1 MNEKEILKF
10 WEKNKIFQ
18 KSLQQAQG
26 KPLFS
31 FYDGPPF
38 LSGKPHYGHILTA
51 TIKDTVAR
59 YKTMK
64 GFNVPRRVG
73 WDCHGLPVEN
83 FIEKELN
90 VKSKKEIEEK
100 IGIEKFNKAARDSV
114 FSCLEIFQKTL
125 KRVGRWADYT
135 DSYMTLDNSYI
146 ESVWWVLKQLW
157 ERGLVYKDYRVS
169 PYCPR
174 CGTPLSNFE
183 VNLGYKD
190 VSDPSIYIKFKIKNK
205 ENAYFLVWTTTP
217 WTLTA
222 NVALAIGNDI
232 DYVKIKYNNNNLI
245 LAKERLSVIDGE
257 YEILKEMKGKD
268 LLGLEYELIYDFI
281 KPDKKAHF
289 VVLGEF
295 VSMEDGTGIVHI
307 APVFGAEDMKV
318 GKENNLPV
326 ILTVDEEGKFK
337 EEIKPW
343 AGTFVKNADK
353 EIVKNLQERNLLFKS
368 ETITHTY
375 PFCWRCDSPL
385 LYYPLDTWYIAVE
398 KIKDQLIKNNKKINW
413 VPEHIKEGRFGKWLE
428 GVRDWAFTRNRF
440 WGAPVP
446 IWKCDKCGNFKAIGS
461 FNEIKQSF
469 NGINKIF
476 LIRHA
481 EAENNV
487 SEILSS
493 WPEKAEYHLTEKGKE
508 QAKKMAEFL
517 KKENI
522 DLIFSSPVTR
532 TKETAEIIA
541 KKLDIKVIFDERL
554 REMDYGDLEGKAYR
568 DFERQYPRESRI
580 EKTEHGIETGNQIK
594 ERLENFLEEI
604 NKKYSNKNII
614 IISHGDPIQIFYGI
628 TQNLSLINS
637 FKGWY
642 PKKGSVKI

>member
-232 DYVKIKYNNNNLI
+232 DYVKIKYNNNNL
-245 LAKERLSVIDGE
+245 
-257 YEILKEMKGKD
+257 
-268 LLGLEYELIYDFI
+268 
-281 KPDKKAHF
+281 
-289 VVLGEF
+289 
-295 VSMEDGTGIVHI
+295 
-307 APVFGAEDMKV
+307 
-318 GKENNLPV
+318 
-326 ILTVDEEGKFK
+326 
-337 EEIKPW
+337 
-343 AGTFVKNADK
+343 
-353 EIVKNLQERNLLFKS
+353 
-368 ETITHTY
+368 
-375 PFCWRCDSPL
+375 
-385 LYYPLDTWYIAVE
+385 
-398 KIKDQLIKNNKKINW
+398 
-413 VPEHIKEGRFGKWLE
+413 
-428 GVRDWAFTRNRF
+428 
-440 WGAPVP
+440 
-446 IWKCDKCGNFKAIGS
+446 
-461 FNEIKQSF
+461 
-469 NGINKIF
+469 
-476 LIRHA
+476 
-481 EAENNV
+481 
-487 SEILSS
+487 
-493 WPEKAEYHLTEKGKE
+493 
-508 QAKKMAEFL
+508 
-517 KKENI
+517 
-522 DLIFSSPVTR
+522 
-532 TKETAEIIA
+532 
-541 KKLDIKVIFDERL
+541 
-554 REMDYGDLEGKAYR
+554 
-568 DFERQYPRESRI
+568 
-580 EKTEHGIETGNQIK
+580 
-594 ERLENFLEEI
+594 
-604 NKKYSNKNII
+604 
-614 IISHGDPIQIFYGI
+614 
-628 TQNLSLINS
+628 
-637 FKGWY
+637 
-642 PKKGSVKI
+642 

>member
-232 DYVKIKYNNNNLI
+232 
-245 LAKERLSVIDGE
+245 
-257 YEILKEMKGKD
+257 
-268 LLGLEYELIYDFI
+268 
-281 KPDKKAHF
+281 
-289 VVLGEF
+289 
-295 VSMEDGTGIVHI
+295 
-307 APVFGAEDMKV
+307 
-318 GKENNLPV
+318 
-326 ILTVDEEGKFK
+326 
-337 EEIKPW
+337 
-343 AGTFVKNADK
+343 
-353 EIVKNLQERNLLFKS
+353 
-368 ETITHTY
+368 
-375 PFCWRCDSPL
+375 
-385 LYYPLDTWYIAVE
+385 
-398 KIKDQLIKNNKKINW
+398 
-413 VPEHIKEGRFGKWLE
+413 
-428 GVRDWAFTRNRF
+428 
-440 WGAPVP
+440 
-446 IWKCDKCGNFKAIGS
+446 
-461 FNEIKQSF
+461 
-469 NGINKIF
+469 
-476 LIRHA
+476 
-481 EAENNV
+481 
-487 SEILSS
+487 
-493 WPEKAEYHLTEKGKE
+493 
-508 QAKKMAEFL
+508 
-517 KKENI
+517 
-522 DLIFSSPVTR
+522 
-532 TKETAEIIA
+532 
-541 KKLDIKVIFDERL
+541 
-554 REMDYGDLEGKAYR
+554 
-568 DFERQYPRESRI
+568 
-580 EKTEHGIETGNQIK
+580 
-594 ERLENFLEEI
+594 
-604 NKKYSNKNII
+604 
-614 IISHGDPIQIFYGI
+614 
-628 TQNLSLINS
+628 
-637 FKGWY
+637 
-642 PKKGSVKI
+642 